1 MKTLKRILMAFV
13 LLAFSQV
20 LYAQD
25 YDVYLQKAR
34 QRLAEGDCEGARKNY
49 NVYKELTHKTNQS
62 LEQMIAECGPDA
74 PLSLDE
80 LKAAGFRFL
89 EQYNVVKVIV
99 QPDHKSSCIFNV
111 MPDFISNGFFVD
123 NMECYGGQVSSEGRL
138 NGVVVIKGNYERRY
152 LAYVCEGK
160 LAFPILEIGYYEGG
174 LFMSLQEGATS
185 YGCIFPSWDGNY
197 RSEGLCESVREV
209 YGRDFSNPNVLR
221 EVFNTTIDLAD
232 LESNFRGFVRSGR
245 QLNDSWSDD
254 PEFTDMYEGLKAPVE
269 GYKAGEF
276 DEKLD
281 QYRPISNGVLLYSQL
296 SEFYC
301 DGVYDSDESRYQNG
315 HAIHIPHAYLN
326 PDHFRV
332 IFSFKALSNKGWCQG
347 SASDEQWPLRMDCG
361 RLGIRLNEDGSIII
375 NTHDSNG
382 KDHFYVTGYNYS
394 VNRYVDIDMEYDH
407 GQFIINGHR
416 FNINAD
422 LELNDYCGFGFHSVN
437 YSNGNAF
444 KGYVKN
450 IKIYS
455 YPD

>member
-1 MKTLKRILMAFV
+1 MKTLKRILMAFA

-34 QRLAEGDCEGARKNY
+34 QRLAEGDCDGARKNY

-89 EQYNVVKVIV
+89 KEYKKVKVV
-99 QPDHKSSCIFNV
+99 SRSDMQTVSIFN
-111 MPDFISNGFFVD
+111 GGTYLVD
-123 NMECYGGQVSSEGRL
+123 NMACFGGQVSNSGL
-138 NGVVVIKGNYERRY
+138 MNGVVILKSSGDHAYMT
-152 LAYVCEGK
+152 YVCNGK
-160 LAFPILEIGYYEGG
+160 VAFPMLEFGYYDGG
-174 LFMSLQEGATS
+174 YFMALQEGNSS
-185 YGCIFPSWDGNY
+185 YGCIFPSWNGNY
-197 RSEGLCESVREV
+197 RSEGLCESMRKA
-209 YGRDFSNPNVLR
+209 YGMDFSDPRVLHGICNV
-221 EVFNTTIDLAD
+221 NIDLD
-232 LESNFRGFVRSGR
+232 VLETVFKSFVRGGN

-254 PEFTDMYEGLKAPVE
+254 PENTDSYEGFDPVIE
-269 GYKAGEF
+269 GYRSGEF
-276 DEKLD
+276 DEGLD
-281 QYRPISNGVLLYSQL
+281 QYRPINNGVLLYSQP

-332 IFSFKALSNKGWCQG
+332 IFSFKTLSNKGWCQG
-347 SASDEQWPLRMDCG
+347 HASDEQWPLRMDCG
-361 RLGIRLNEDGSIII
+361 RLGVRLNEDGSITI
-375 NTHDSNG
+375 TTYDSNG
-382 KDHFYVTGYNYS
+382 KDHYYVTGYNYS

-422 LELNDYCGFGFHSVN
+422 LELNDYCGYGFHSVN

-444 KGYVKN
+444 KGY
-450 IKIYS
+450 IKDLRIYS
-455 YPD
+455 YPE